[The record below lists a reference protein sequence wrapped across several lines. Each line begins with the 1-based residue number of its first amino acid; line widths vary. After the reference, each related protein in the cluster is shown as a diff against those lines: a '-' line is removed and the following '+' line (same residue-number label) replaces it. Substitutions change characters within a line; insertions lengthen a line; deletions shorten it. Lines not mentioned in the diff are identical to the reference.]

1 MSGNNAWFEQ
11 NCDPDDVVESAE
23 PVASGGG
30 PVGAPG
36 GGAAPNTVNA
46 VIEDLIGQC
55 YGQLTPRKP
64 NFKDD
69 DGDDDDD
76 TFEIDWSFILP
87 QLTGH
92 GWPVPTIDK
101 IRLTIPTTDNPG
113 TPNICFG
120 ENGEEISC
128 DHEKNPDLEDC
139 IKEHLKCVFKPY
151 VGGAWKP
158 PAADC
163 DSFVPSSM
171 FGTTK
176 KICVQDCVTDRVPVY
191 EHILGATPTATAS
204 FSDKDTITVTGSGTC
219 LCTLE
224 HRWKDQEYTA
234 GTAVDTITVDG
245 TTFTRS
251 GTRGKTTKTLSL
263 TAGNYP
269 ITYGGLH
276 PTGGYN
282 IEVNQEYGT
291 NKTVVFRDGHGSDV
305 NGRFSILSSNIS
317 SDHMYSLSPTAPAG
331 YIQNSTPMFYA
342 HNVQQA
348 RGAFPV
354 YVSYSSQAV
363 DHMLTTDPA
372 GEKATMDSQGFGARD
387 EIMFYGFTDKQDMI
401 SEMMD
406 GETPVA
412 LYRYYSPESQDHMY
426 TLTPIGGPP
435 IEANLEEGYYQLTS
449 KAETYLNFTFNCR
462 QGSASYD
469 NTMGFYLT
477 NANDEPIHGR
487 VILENATDAS
497 GTFTYKVPADE
508 LNQYIPCKL
517 GFFMIPDGDGRGTS
531 RGDAVTFSTLNG
543 GWRVDQSGSA
553 QNNNTWFSQKHLN
566 PGGKDMTKWPDRTWQ
581 YWEDLLNG
589 DDDYNDMKQ
598 SYHLRYGDS
607 EYLYEGI
614 QCYVFDRD
622 ANPVYEDITS
632 VDKCEER
639 VFDQQFVSCSMTR
652 TECGQMEGEN
662 DYGCAACTGTVAFS
676 TACTQNVTALK
687 DADLEIRSHGGMT
700 GGWGDCTKFTWSL
713 HKNGTQ
719 IYTKQEDVSKLKKIR
734 PPLLSFS
741 VEEGDRITWKV
752 DSIDSGHYN
761 GRVSPAMSLR
771 DANTKKF
778 LNTWELLLIT
788 QSSSYRTNNPA
799 QNDGNLASHE
809 PTEPCGLPYTIQL
822 FNFEEDG
829 DDVTKENYTT
839 VMTNQVVNTNELQ
852 VRGANQVSELKVI
865 GSTPIEDMTTG
876 DTGYI
881 ITTGDYDFTVKLQ
894 WTVHDAQAEETN
906 WKLVEVIDWG
916 KGGYYVDDEC
926 KLFVGKYN
934 KTTGLSKY
942 VGSYYIGFKV
952 TGINDIECPATSST
966 QGRIQDLKIQASH
979 ERDQST
985 PRQLDVLVVDQQVIQ
1000 TNEFVVNMDSIF
1012 ASFFRYK
1019 TGKAESFHQYWLQQS
1034 LLGND
1039 VLFFTDYKEKNGLEY
1054 RLRIRVTRQ
1063 EYYQAGDTYKF
1074 KKYGWFGNIRI
1085 HSVTSYGKRYA
1096 EGHIQQ
1102 ISWPPER
1109 LQYTNGKEPN
1119 SPYFPVQT
1127 GLPKKVQVRDATN
1140 ARFQRNARYAIYQS
1154 MHDKNSQVWY
1164 SNQNSYVPTQSR
1176 WFDIL
1181 ATEVD

>member
-11 NCDPDDVVESAE
+11 NCDPDDVVESTE

-30 PVGAPG
+30 PIGAPG
-36 GGAAPNTVNA
+36 GGASPNTVNA
-46 VIEDLIGQC
+46 VIEQLIGQC
-55 YGQLTPRKP
+55 YGTPIPRKP
-64 NFKDD
+64 NFR
-69 DGDDDDD
+69 DDDDD
-76 TFEIDWSFILP
+76 DDDDEFELDWEYLIP
-87 QLTGH
+87 TLTGH
-92 GWPVPTIDK
+92 GWPPPTITK
-101 IRLTIPTTDNPG
+101 IKLKIPTTDNPG
-113 TPNICFG
+113 EPNICFA
-120 ENGEEISC
+120 ENGEEIKC
-128 DHEKNPDLEDC
+128 DHGKDPTLEDC

-163 DSFVPSSM
+163 DSFVPASM

-191 EHILGATPTATAS
+191 EHILGDTPTATAA
-204 FSDKDTITVTGSGTC
+204 FSDKDTVTVTGSGTC
-219 LCTLE
+219 LCTFE

-234 GTAVDTITVDG
+234 GTAVDTITING

-251 GTRGKTTKTLSL
+251 GTRGKTTQTIAL

-331 YIQNSTPMFYA
+331 YLQNSTPMFYA

-354 YVSYSSQAV
+354 YTSYSSMNV

-387 EIMFYGFTDKQDMI
+387 EVLFYGFTDKQDMI

-406 GETPVA
+406 GETPVT
-412 LYRYYSPESQDHMY
+412 LYRYYSPESKDHMY
-426 TLTPIGGPP
+426 SITPIGGPP
-435 IEANLEEGYYQLTS
+435 IEANLEEGYYMLSS

-469 NTMGFYLT
+469 NTMGFYLC
-477 NANDEPIHGR
+477 NADDEPVHGR

-598 SYHLRYGDS
+598 SYQLRYGDS
-607 EYLYEGI
+607 EYIYEGI
-614 QCYVFDRD
+614 QCFVFGVD

-639 VFDQQFVSCSMTR
+639 VFDEQFVNCSMTR
-652 TECGQMEGEN
+652 TECGAMQEEN
-662 DYGCAACTGTVAFS
+662 DYGCSACTGTVAYKMA
-676 TACTQNVTALK
+676 TTQNVTALK
-687 DADLEIRSHGGMT
+687 NADLEIRSHGGMT

-713 HKNGTQ
+713 HKNGVQ
-719 IYTKQEDVSKLKKIR
+719 IHSKQEDVSKWKKIGT
-734 PPLLSFS
+734 PLYSFS
-741 VEEGDRITWKV
+741 VIKGDRITWKL
-752 DSIDSGHYN
+752 DSIDVGHYN
-761 GRVSPAMSLR
+761 GRVTPAMSLR
-771 DANTKKF
+771 DATTKKF

-809 PTEPCGLPYTIQL
+809 PTEPCGLPYSIQL
-822 FNFEEDG
+822 YNFEDDG
-829 DDVTKENYTT
+829 DDEVTKENYTT
-839 VMTNQVVNTNELQ
+839 VLTNQVVQNNVLE
-852 VRGANQVSELKVI
+852 VRGGYQTNELKVI
-865 GSTPIEDMTTG
+865 GRKPTWQMVNG

-881 ITTGDYDFTVKLQ
+881 NTTGDYGFTVKLQ
-894 WTVHDAQAEETN
+894 WTMHDDDNGETD
-906 WKLVEVIDWG
+906 WKLIEVIDWG

-926 KLFVGKYN
+926 KLFVGKYPEDDDDN
-934 KTTGLSKY
+934 S
-942 VGSYYIGFKV
+942 GSFYLGMKV
-952 TGINDIECPATSST
+952 TGINDVECPAAGST
-966 QGRIQDLKIQASH
+966 QGRIQDLQLQASH

-985 PRQLDVLVVDQQVIQ
+985 PRQLDVLVVDQQVVQ

-1012 ASFFRYK
+1012 SSFFRYK

-1039 VLFFTDYKEKNGLEY
+1039 VLFYTDYRDPQGLEF

-1063 EYYQAGDTYKF
+1063 EYYQAGDAYKF
-1074 KKYGWFGNIRI
+1074 KKYGWFGNVRM

-1096 EGHIQQ
+1096 EGHIAQ

-1109 LQYTNGKEPN
+1109 LQYTNGKDPS

-1127 GLPKKVQVRDATN
+1127 NLPKKVQVRDATN

-1154 MHDKNSQVWY
+1154 MHDKTSQVWY
-1164 SNQNSYVPTQSR
+1164 SNQNSYVPTQTR